1 MLLSSP
7 SVLDL
12 GVQTAPGQGIGG
24 GTRAIN
30 MPESGTR
37 LPEATFKNPKLY
49 TTAQSNV
56 YSDSRVQNFRPR
68 DGKARQ

>member
-1 MLLSSP
+1 MLLSFP

-24 GTRAIN
+24 ARAIN

-37 LPEATFKNPKLY
+37 LPESTFKNPKQY
-49 TTAQSNV
+49 TTDQSNV
-56 YSDSRVQNFRPR
+56 YSDSRVRNFRTNE
-68 DGKARQ
+68 GKARQ